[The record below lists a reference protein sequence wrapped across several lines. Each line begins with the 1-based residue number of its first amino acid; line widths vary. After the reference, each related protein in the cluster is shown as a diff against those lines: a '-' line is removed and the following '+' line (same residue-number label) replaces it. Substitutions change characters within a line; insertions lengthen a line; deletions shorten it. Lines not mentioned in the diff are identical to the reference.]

1 MRGSGGTSFPFCSRG
16 HILAGMS
23 PPAFLLNATLADLSG
38 TWLEIRCCKGVTYLP
53 LRQLAPSKPEN
64 ARLREVLARLRC
76 SKCRSR
82 PSMLVLVEDPAGGGQ
97 GGPPPGWR
105 ITLK

>member
-1 MRGSGGTSFPFCSRG
+1 
-16 HILAGMS
+16 MS